1 MAGHSHSANIARRKN
16 AVDAKRAKIFSK
28 CSKAL
33 MSAVRQGGPDPDAN
47 LKLKY
52 AIDDAKAENMPKD
65 NIQRAIKSAS
75 GDKGGTDFE
84 ELVYEGYGP
93 SGVAIVITAL
103 TDNRH
108 RTSADLRHLLEKRGG
123 NLGTPGSV
131 AFLFDFRGI
140 VTVERGERSE
150 DELTEVALELGAD
163 DVVCEAE
170 YATFYGKHSEF
181 LNLKAGVEAAGL
193 AIASSEM
200 GYVPL
205 TLAPVTDKEDA
216 RRVFKLIE
224 ALEDN
229 DDVQKVYANY
239 EVDPTWLDELSA

>member
-16 AVDAKRAKIFSK
+16 AVDAKRAKNFSK

-52 AIDDAKAENMPKD
+52 AIDAAKAENMPKD

-84 ELVYEGYGP
+84 ELTYEGYGP
-93 SGVAIVITAL
+93 SGVALVITAL

-123 NLGTPGSV
+123 NLGAPGSV
-131 AFLFDFRGI
+131 AFMFDFRAI

-150 DELTEVALELGAD
+150 DALTEIALELLAD
-163 DVVCEAE
+163 DVVVEAE
-170 YATFYGKHSEF
+170 YATFYAKATEY
-181 LNLKAGVEAAGL
+181 LALKAGVEGAGL
-193 AIASSEM
+193 LIASSEM
-200 GYVPL
+200 GWVPL
-205 TLAPVTDKEDA
+205 TMAPVPDKEDA
-216 RRVFKLIE
+216 RKLLKLID
-224 ALEDN
+224 AIEDH
-229 DDVQKVYANY
+229 DDIQKVFANY
-239 EVDPTWLDELSA
+239 DIDPTWIDELSS